1 MTQQLHPGTTSLP
14 ETKELATQPATEFS
28 KEISRDLF
36 APRSRSQQAERE
48 SDWLERALAIDD
60 FSLASIRELRVMA
73 NQLYRLIDADFPPAE
88 ATERYEAIAEE
99 LDLRSTQTTDH
110 DLRSGQIKDAGVAER
125 AQEIFRDNPLYC
137 RFELFIDGTLAAYM
151 KYTMHG
157 GQLNLT
163 DGVEQPGFR
172 DRGIDMVLMRHIMLN
187 THKRRLRVVPQCPS
201 AFAFL
206 ADNPQYLTLA
216 PHLKATQH

>member
-1 MTQQLHPGTTSLP
+1 MTQQLRPDTTNSSGS
-14 ETKELATQPATEFS
+14 TGPATLPAGFVDKIPLDFS
-28 KEISRDLF
+28 
-36 APRSRSQQAERE
+36 APQVHSRSQRVERE
-48 SDWLERALAIDD
+48 SGWLERALAIDD
-60 FSLASIRELRVMA
+60 FSSASTRELRVMA

-99 LDLRSTQTTDH
+99 LDLRSRRT
-110 DLRSGQIKDAGVAER
+110 AEPETPGR
-125 AQEIFRDNPLYC
+125 AQEVFRDSPLYC
-137 RFELFIDGTLAAYM
+137 RFELYVDGSLAAYM
-151 KYTMHG
+151 KYTMRS
-157 GQLNLT
+157 GQMNLT

-172 DRGIDMVLMRHIMLN
+172 DRGVDMVLMRHIMLN

-216 PHLKATQH
+216 PHLKTTQH